1 MCAQEDEPEAGEG
14 RERADVHPGGPVLD
28 PYDVETLLG
37 GVEIT
42 LASSTFHETDQ
53 A

>member
-1 MCAQEDEPEAGEG
+1 MCEQKDEPEAREGGEKA
-14 RERADVHPGGPVLD
+14 EIHSSSPVLD

-42 LASSTFHETDQ
+42 LASSTLHQTDP